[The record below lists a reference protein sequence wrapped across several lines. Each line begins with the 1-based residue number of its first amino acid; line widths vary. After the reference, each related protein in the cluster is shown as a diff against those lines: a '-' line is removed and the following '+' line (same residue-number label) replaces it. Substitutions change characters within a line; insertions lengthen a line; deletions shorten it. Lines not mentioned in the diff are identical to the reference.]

1 MNQPQIAKILRR
13 QGVTRADLAERLG
26 VKPPTIQKYLDGDP
40 KLSTLLKIADAIGV
54 HPAELLP
61 QQDTP
66 DSTKH
71 AVTCP
76 CCGAPLAIVP
86 AL

>member
-1 MNQPQIAKILRR
+1 MQNTQIPVVMKRKGI
-13 QGVTRADLAERLG
+13 TRAELSERLG
-26 VKPPTIQKYLDGDP
+26 VSVAAVQSYLSKDLR
-40 KLSTLLKIADAIGV
+40 LSTLLKIADALGV

-61 QQDTP
+61 QQDTS

>member
-1 MNQPQIAKILRR
+1 MQNTQIPVVMKRKGI
-13 QGVTRADLAERLG
+13 TRAELSERLG
-26 VKPPTIQKYLDGDP
+26 VSVAAVQSYLSKDLR
-40 KLSTLLKIADAIGV
+40 LSTLLKIADALGV

-71 AVTCP
+71 ATTCP
-76 CCGAPLAIVP
+76 CCGVPLAIVP

>member
-1 MNQPQIAKILRR
+1 MNQPQIAKIMRR
-13 QGVTRADLAERLG
+13 QGVTRAELAERLG

-40 KLSTLLKIADAIGV
+40 KLSTLLKIADALNV

-61 QQDTP
+61 QQNTS

-71 AVTCP
+71 AVTCAY
-76 CCGAPLAIVP
+76 CGAPLAIVP

>member
-1 MNQPQIAKILRR
+1 MQNTQIPVVMKRKGI
-13 QGVTRADLAERLG
+13 TRAELSERLG
-26 VKPPTIQKYLDGDP
+26 VSVAAVQSYLSKDLR
-40 KLSTLLKIADAIGV
+40 LSTLLKIADALGV

-71 AVTCP
+71 AITCP

>member
-1 MNQPQIAKILRR
+1 MQNTQIPVVMKRKGI
-13 QGVTRADLAERLG
+13 TRAELSERLG
-26 VKPPTIQKYLDGDP
+26 VSVAAVQSYLSKDLR
-40 KLSTLLKIADAIGV
+40 LSTLLKIADALGV

-71 AVTCP
+71 ATKCP

>member
-1 MNQPQIAKILRR
+1 MNQPQIAKIMRR
-13 QGVTRADLAERLG
+13 QGVTRAELARRLG
-26 VKPPTIQKYLDGDP
+26 VSSSNIQAYLDGDP
-40 KLSTLLKIADAIGV
+40 KLSTLLKIADALGV

-61 QQDTP
+61 QQNTT

-76 CCGAPLAIVP
+76 CCGTPLAIVP

>member
-1 MNQPQIAKILRR
+1 MNQPQIAKIMRR
-13 QGVTRADLAERLG
+13 QGVTRSELATRLG
-26 VKPPTIQKYLDGDP
+26 VSPAAIQSYLDGDP
-40 KLSTLLKIADAIGV
+40 RLSTLLKIADALNV